1 MNKEMII
8 SSHDHET
15 RVAILEEDQVV
26 EVFIERDRQRGVVGN
41 VYKGRVSKVLP
52 GMQSS
57 FVDVGLERD
66 AFLYVS
72 EVVNTVEEFERL
84 EAGDED
90 DEDEPPQ
97 VAAVAAIAPVQDQ
110 VDDGQPA
117 EEREVV
123 QPATD
128 RGERRTRDGS
138 SGSPSSRAESTARRS
153 SLSTPSSPNGSKG
166 DAKIEDLLKEG
177 QDILVQVVKE
187 PLGTKGARLT
197 SHVTMPGR
205 FLVFMPTVDHVGVSR
220 KIDSREE
227 RARLRG
233 IVREFR
239 EQHGFTGG
247 VIIRTAAAGRSK
259 DDIVSDLS
267 YFHQVW
273 TEIRQ
278 KMDARRAPALLFQE
292 QSLVTKLLRDLLTD
306 DYTAIRIDDPDEH
319 RRVVALIERIMPNL
333 LARVKLYTKD
343 YPILEEY
350 GVQAEIDKALRS
362 KVWLKSGGYLVI
374 NQTEALVAIDV
385 NTGRY
390 VGKRTGR
397 LEDTILKTNLE
408 AVKEIVRQLRLRD
421 LGGIIVLDL
430 IDMEEKK
437 NRQRVFQEVEKEL
450 RKDRSPSK
458 AIQVSDFGLVIVTRK
473 RVKQSLERQL
483 TEPCP
488 YCSGSGSIK
497 SSSTICYEILT
508 ELKKIGAELD
518 GHGVILRVNPDIAR
532 ALKEEENAL
541 LRDLQQSLGKPVTI
555 KPDVHLHHEQFDV
568 MAT

>member
-8 SSHDHET
+8 SSGDHDT

-26 EVFIERDRQRGVVGN
+26 EIFIERERQRGVVGN
-41 VYKGRVSKVLP
+41 IYKGRVSKVLP

-57 FVDVGLERD
+57 FVDIGLERD

-72 EVVNTVEEFERL
+72 EVVNTVEEFDRL
-84 EAGDED
+84 ESGDD
-90 DEDEPPQ
+90 DEPA
-97 VAAVAAIAPVQDQ
+97 VAAVAEPAGAEAESPEPA
-110 VDDGQPA
+110 PA
-117 EEREVV
+117 EVGAEAVV
-123 QPATD
+123 SGRAP
-128 RGERRTRDGS
+128 ERRAAPRAADARG
-138 SGSPSSRAESTARRS
+138 GYSREER
-153 SLSTPSSPNGSKG
+153 PQP
-166 DAKIEDLLKEG
+166 KIEDLLKEG
-177 QDILVQVVKE
+177 QEVLVQVVKE

-220 KIDSREE
+220 KIESREE

-239 EQHGFTGG
+239 EEHGFTGG
-247 VIIRTAAAGRSK
+247 VIIRTAAGGRSK
-259 DDIVSDLS
+259 EDIVSDLS

-278 KMDARRAPALLFQE
+278 KMENRRPPAVLFQE

-306 DYTAIRIDDPDEH
+306 DYTAIRIDNEQEH
-319 RRVVALIERIMPNL
+319 RRVVALVARIMPAL
-333 LARVKLYTKD
+333 VPRVKLYTKEF
-343 YPILEEY
+343 PIFEEY
-350 GVQAEIDKALRS
+350 GVQTEIDKALRS

-397 LEDTILKTNLE
+397 LEDTIVKTNLE
-408 AVKEIVRQLRLRD
+408 AVKEIVRQIRLRD

-437 NRQRVFQEVEKEL
+437 NRQKVFQEVEKEL

-458 AIQVSDFGLVIVTRK
+458 ALQVSDFGLVIVTRK
-473 RVKQSLERQL
+473 RVKQSIERQL
-483 TEPCP
+483 TDPCP

-497 SSSTICYEILT
+497 SASTICYEILM
-508 ELKKIGAELD
+508 EMKKIGSELE
-518 GHGVILRVNPDIAR
+518 GNGVILRVNPDIAR
-532 ALKEEENAL
+532 ALKEEESAV
-541 LRDLQQSLGKPVTI
+541 LRDLQQALGKPVTI
-555 KPDVHLHHEQFDV
+555 KPDSHLHHEQFDV
-568 MAT
+568 MAV